1 MSRKRKVCV
10 VVASRANYGRIKSFL
25 QAAKRCET
33 LQLQVVA
40 TASALLFR
48 FGKVVDIMMEDGFVP
63 NAQVHVALEGDSPVT
78 MVKSTGIATSELA
91 TVFEMLRPDVVLT
104 VADRYETLATAI
116 AASYMNI
123 HVAHTQGGEVTGSID
138 ESVRHAITKLS
149 HFHFV
154 TTELSRQRVLQMG
167 EDPAHVFL
175 TGCPSIDA
183 IAEID
188 MAVSPKMF
196 DRYGGVGG
204 TVDPRKP
211 FLLVIQHPV
220 TTEYDL
226 AAEQIQATIQ
236 AVSRIAMPTIWLWP
250 NIDAGT
256 DAISHEL
263 RRFRELERPSWLRM
277 FRNFS
282 VEDYARLMNAC
293 ACMVGNSSSALREG
307 AFLGTP
313 AVNIGTRQSKRE
325 RGDNVIDV
333 VPNANEIEAAIRKQ
347 VAHGRYKSN
356 PLFGNGQS
364 GAQIAEILS
373 TIELGSPQKTYFDR
387 DAILPS
393 QMREGR
399 QA

>member
-25 QAAKRCET
+25 KAAKERDDLE
-33 LQLQVVA
+33 LQIVA

-48 FGKVVDIMMEDGFVP
+48 FGKVVDIMREDGFP
-63 NAQVHVALEGDSPVT
+63 PDAQVHVALEGDSPLT

-91 TVFEMLRPDVVLT
+91 TVFDLLKPDIVLT

-149 HFHFV
+149 HLHFV

-167 EDPAHVFL
+167 EDPSRVFL
-175 TGCPSIDA
+175 SGCPSIDA
-183 IAEID
+183 IADID
-188 MAVSPKMF
+188 MAISPKMF
-196 DRYGGVGG
+196 DRYGGVGAS
-204 TVDPRKP
+204 VDPMKP
-211 FLLVIQHPV
+211 FLLVMQHPV

-226 AAEQIQATIQ
+226 ATAQIRATID
-236 AVSRIAMPTIWLWP
+236 AVSRIALPTVWLWP

-256 DAISHEL
+256 DAIAHEL
-263 RRFRELERPSWLRM
+263 RRFREVNRPSWLRM
-277 FRNFS
+277 HRNFA

-293 ACMVGNSSSALREG
+293 ACMVGNSSSSLREG

-313 AVNIGTRQSKRE
+313 AVNIGTRQSNRE
-325 RGDNVIDV
+325 RGNNVMDV
-333 VPNANEIEAAIRKQ
+333 PPHADEIESAIRTQ
-347 VAHGRYKSN
+347 LQHGRYPKN
-356 PLFGNGQS
+356 ALFGTGS
-364 GAQIAEILS
+364 AGVAIAETLS
-373 TIELGSPQKTYFDR
+373 AIDIASPQKEFR
-387 DAILPS
+387 DIVGATT
-393 QMREGR
+393 GR
-399 QA
+399 L

>member
-1 MSRKRKVCV
+1 MV
-10 VVASRANYGRIKSFL
+10 
-25 QAAKRCET
+25 
-33 LQLQVVA
+33 
-40 TASALLFR
+40 
-48 FGKVVDIMMEDGFVP
+48 EDGFP
-63 NAQVHVALEGDSPVT
+63 PDAQVHVALEGDSPLT

-91 TVFEMLRPDVVLT
+91 TVFDLLKPDIVLT

-138 ESVRHAITKLS
+138 ESVRHALTKLS
-149 HFHFV
+149 HLHFV

-167 EDPAHVFL
+167 EDPSRVFL

-188 MAVSPKMF
+188 MSVSPEMF
-196 DRYGGVGG
+196 DRYGGVGASL
-204 TVDPRKP
+204 DPRKP

-226 AAEQIQATIQ
+226 AAEQIRATIK
-236 AVSRIAMPTIWLWP
+236 AVSHIAMPTVWLWP

-263 RRFRELERPSWLRM
+263 RRFREIERPSWLRM
-277 FRNFS
+277 HRNFA

-293 ACMVGNSSSALREG
+293 ACIVGNSSSALREG

-313 AVNIGTRQSKRE
+313 AVNIGSRQSNRE
-325 RGDNVIDV
+325 RGANGIDV
-333 VPNANEIEAAIRKQ
+333 PPSVDDIEAAILRQ
-347 VAHGRYKSN
+347 LRNGRYPRD
-356 PLFGNGQS
+356 PLFGVGRA
-364 GAQIAEILS
+364 GERIADILS
-373 TIELGSPQKTYFDR
+373 AVKLESPQKHFHQ
-387 DAILPS
+387 LSPLS
-393 QMREGR
+393 V
-399 QA
+399 

>member
-1 MSRKRKVCV
+1 MRRKRKVCV

-25 QAAKRCET
+25 KAAREHDDLE
-33 LQLQVVA
+33 LQIVA

-48 FGKVVDIMMEDGFVP
+48 FGKVVDIMINDGFVP
-63 NAQVHVALEGDSPVT
+63 NAQVHVALEGDSPLT

-91 TVFEMLRPDVVLT
+91 TVFDLLKPDIVLT

-123 HVAHTQGGEVTGSID
+123 HVAHTQGGELTGSID

-149 HFHFV
+149 HLHFV

-167 EDPAHVFL
+167 EDPSRVFL
-175 TGCPSIDA
+175 SGCPSIDA
-183 IAEID
+183 ITDID
-188 MAVSPKMF
+188 MSISPEMF
-196 DRYGGVGG
+196 DRYGGVGAI
-204 TVDPRKP
+204 VDARKP
-211 FLLVIQHPV
+211 FLLIIQHPV

-226 AAEQIQATIQ
+226 AAEQIRATIK
-236 AVSRIAMPTIWLWP
+236 AVSRIAMPTVWLWP

-263 RRFRELERPSWLRM
+263 RRFREMERPSWLRM

-307 AFLGTP
+307 TFLGTP
-313 AVNIGTRQSKRE
+313 AVNIGTRQSNRE
-325 RGDNVIDV
+325 RGSNVMDAS
-333 VPNANEIEAAIRKQ
+333 PCAEAIETAIQRQ
-347 VAHGRYKSN
+347 LAHGRYPGN
-356 PLFGNGQS
+356 PLFGTGRA
-364 GAQIAEILS
+364 GMEIANILS
-373 TIELGSPQKTYFDR
+373 TVSLKSPQKTYFDFQ
-387 DAILPS
+387 DVSLKAVVGGKS
-393 QMREGR
+393 
-399 QA
+399 

>member
-1 MSRKRKVCV
+1 MRRKRKVCV

-25 QAAKRCET
+25 KAAKERDDLE
-33 LQLQVVA
+33 LQIVA

-48 FGKVVDIMMEDGFVP
+48 FGKVVDIMINDGFIP
-63 NAQVHVALEGDSPVT
+63 DAQVHVALEGDSPVT

-91 TVFEMLRPDVVLT
+91 TVFDLLKPDIVLT
-104 VADRYETLATAI
+104 VADRFETLATAI

-123 HVAHTQGGEVTGSID
+123 HVAHTQGGELTGSID

-149 HFHFV
+149 HLHFV

-167 EDPAHVFL
+167 EDPSRVFL
-175 TGCPSIDA
+175 SGCPSIDA
-183 IAEID
+183 IADID
-188 MAVSPKMF
+188 MSVSPEMF
-196 DRYGGVGG
+196 DRYGGVGAI
-204 TVDPRKP
+204 VDPRKP

-226 AAEQIQATIQ
+226 AAEQVRATIK
-236 AVSRIAMPTIWLWP
+236 AVSNIAMSTVWLWP

-263 RRFRELERPSWLRM
+263 RRFREMERPSWLRM

-307 AFLGTP
+307 TFLGTP
-313 AVNIGTRQSKRE
+313 AVNIGTRQSNRE
-325 RGDNVIDV
+325 RGSNVMDAS
-333 VPNANEIEAAIRKQ
+333 PCAEEIETAIRRQ
-347 VAHGRYKSN
+347 LVHGRYPGN
-356 PLFGNGQS
+356 ALFGTGQA
-364 GAQIAEILS
+364 GMEIANTLS
-373 TIELGSPQKTYFDR
+373 TVSLSSPQKTYFDLQDVSLR
-387 DAILPS
+387 AVVGGKS
-393 QMREGR
+393 
-399 QA
+399 